1 VADLKYSLTLDE
13 EEIIALIQLLSIRMV
28 QIGQQNPDAMPVLT
42 FEAGLMKKLVQT
54 RTAGIVA
61 ARAAGTLK

>member
-28 QIGQQNPDAMPVLT
+28 QIGSCLRCSCT
-42 FEAGLMKKLVQT
+42 T
-54 RTAGIVA
+54 RSSRA
-61 ARAAGTLK
+61 AR

>member
-1 VADLKYSLTLDE
+1 VADLKCSLTLDE

-42 FEAGLMKKLVQT
+42 LEAGLMKKLVET
-54 RTAGIVA
+54 RTSHQYLWMILW
-61 ARAAGTLK
+61 R